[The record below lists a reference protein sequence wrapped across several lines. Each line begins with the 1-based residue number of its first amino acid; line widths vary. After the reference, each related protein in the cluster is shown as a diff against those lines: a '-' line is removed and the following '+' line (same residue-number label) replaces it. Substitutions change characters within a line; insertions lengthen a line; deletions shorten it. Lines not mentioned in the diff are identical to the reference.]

1 MDSLA
6 TRSAQMHRIQAF
18 CSGVRLEL
26 VHRRLSAAAVRSR
39 RLKFRVG
46 LARALGFEW
55 AGGAEPLLLWR
66 FQVLAIGVL
75 LLVDAGAVWAQ
86 GRAGDIAGKQR
97 VDSDN
102 WLQLRQEQGD
112 YRRAAEPLSASDQR
126 TLDQQ
131 LQRQRQQQRDLQ
143 LRQDQAAQSARQQR
157 RTSPSLRPDPPFGPS
172 VDAQRQQQQQRQQMR
187 IQRDTWP
194 YPRP

>member
-1 MDSLA
+1 
-6 TRSAQMHRIQAF
+6 
-18 CSGVRLEL
+18 
-26 VHRRLSAAAVRSR
+26 
-39 RLKFRVG
+39 
-46 LARALGFEW
+46 
-55 AGGAEPLLLWR
+55 LWR
-66 FQVLAIGVL
+66 WQVLAIGLL
-75 LLVDAGAVWAQ
+75 LLVDCGSVWAQ
-86 GRAGDIAGKQR
+86 ARAGETAGKQR
-97 VDSDN
+97 VDSEN

-112 YRRAAEPLSASDQR
+112 YRRSAEPLSANEQR
-126 TLDQQ
+126 ALDQQ

-157 RTSPSLRPDPPFGPS
+157 RISPSLRPDPPVGPN